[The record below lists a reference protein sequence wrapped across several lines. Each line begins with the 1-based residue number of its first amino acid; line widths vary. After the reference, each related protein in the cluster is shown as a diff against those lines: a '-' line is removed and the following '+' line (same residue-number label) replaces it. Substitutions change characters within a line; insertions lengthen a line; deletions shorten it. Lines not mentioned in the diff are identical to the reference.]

1 MHYLWRIYSKFF
13 YLLYNYTV
21 FLHKLSPIC
30 NGYEKSEEE
39 ELEKGELRKEKGE
52 FLCKVSAI
60 KFTLIAEPPPE
71 IIRTKSE

>member
-30 NGYEKSEEE
+30 NGYEKSEE
-39 ELEKGELRKEKGE
+39 LGVR
-52 FLCKVSAI
+52 S
-60 KFTLIAEPPPE
+60 
-71 IIRTKSE
+71 

>member
-30 NGYEKSEEE
+30 NGYEKSEE
-39 ELEKGELRKEKGE
+39 LGES
-52 FLCKVSAI
+52 FFYYLC
-60 KFTLIAEPPPE
+60 
-71 IIRTKSE
+71 SENQQT